1 MSKSK
6 DNGGGNALLWIAG
19 IGIVGIG
26 TFLLIRHFNKK
37 NQSSSSYVDLPTET
51 TTDTT
56 TTQPTIKE
64 REKELAKDATSN
76 ATSNLIDSLFNR
88 MFG

>member
-37 NQSSSSYVDLPTET
+37 NQSSSYVDLPTET
-51 TTDTT
+51 TTEPT

-64 REKELAKDATSN
+64 RAKELAKDATSN